1 MILANLKKQEEH
13 RLKHRRTRQEA
24 MAKWKG
30 DLGGSFVKWDRC
42 KGLNNIKPG
51 DIVPGAKT
59 WEELGEK
66 TAGFV
71 MSAGKGVTFY
81 YLVVVDGPT
90 PGAFTQ
96 ICSVYKEYALAL
108 VTPSPE
114 RRPFMNG
121 SLDLKQLAESGQTFA
136 KKPVEMRGTT
146 STRVDKSGKAA
157 KKRNVGDWTVGTFL
171 HVCYKE
177 GGKTTYTGWVRIVKV
192 EYLSFEQHSPGPAP
206 PAGKK
211 KKGRNKKR
219 KKDWK
224 RQQAKR
230 KKAAA
235 EKEQE
240 EQGQV

>member
-1 MILANLKKQEEH
+1 MIRANRKKQDQH
-13 RLKHRRTRQEA
+13 RLKHHLTRKEA
-24 MAKWKG
+24 KAPWEAR
-30 DLGGSFVKWDRC
+30 LGGSLVKWDRSR
-42 KGLNNIKPG
+42 GPFNIKPW
-51 DIVPGAKT
+51 DIVPGVT
-59 WEELGEK
+59 SWEELAEK

-71 MSAGKGVTFY
+71 MPDGKGVTFY
-81 YLVVVDGPT
+81 YLVVAKDGP
-90 PGAFTQ
+90 AEDDFTQ
-96 ICSVYKEYALAL
+96 ICSVYKPYALAL

-121 SLDLKQLAESGQTFA
+121 SLDLKQLADSGQTFA

-146 STRVDKSGKAA
+146 STSVDKSGKVA

-224 RQQAKR
+224 RQAKR